1 LSVKS
6 QEINL
11 KNEIINIVEDYQSAF
26 LQRHQDTEILCQSA
40 RKVAAMHFGG
50 VTVECLL
57 KSMILAT
64 LPRGANREWKNDSN
78 NPGHTITNP
87 GHNFQDALKRHNRLR
102 TRVQQ
107 SPHIMSWLTTV
118 ENPKQHFIDMRYSSN
133 ELNDIDY
140 KEWQSAYNGLIRWLQ
155 KQSTTI

>member
-1 LSVKS
+1 M
-6 QEINL
+6 
-11 KNEIINIVEDYQSAF
+11 EDYQSAF

-64 LPRGANREWKNDSN
+64 ALPRGANREWKNDSN

-87 GHNFQDALKRHNRLR
+87 GHSFQDALRRHNRLR
-102 TRVQQ
+102 DRIQKFPQVMNW
-107 SPHIMSWLTTV
+107 IVKV
-118 ENPKQHFIDMRYSSN
+118 ENPHQHFIDMRYSSN
-133 ELNDIDY
+133 ELNDISY
-140 KEWQSAYNGLIRWLQ
+140 KEWLSAYNNLIRWLQ
-155 KQSTTI
+155 KQSTTL